1 MSLLTADSDSDL
13 DGRPPERATGWR
25 PATRI
30 LFRFAFLYF
39 GLFCVFYPQPVFAF
53 LGVIQEWLPDNSVIT
68 VVNSYSAPVE
78 WVGRTVFGAHVALN
92 LNSGSGDQ
100 AYLWVLVFCVLVVAV
115 AGTVVWSVLDRRR
128 TEYRRL
134 AGWFLLF
141 IRLCL
146 AGQMLGYGF
155 AKLVPTQMPVP
166 PLDALIQPLGNLT
179 HSSML
184 WLQVGTSPV
193 YEMMLGA
200 AEVLGG
206 ILLLLPRTT
215 LAGVLLSLV
224 SMAQV
229 WVLNMTFDI
238 PVKLL
243 SFHLMLLCLVLLAP
257 EARRLT
263 AVLTGGAA
271 GPAETPEPVSGPRGR
286 KVVAIGQ
293 VAMLVWFLI
302 AQVVTS
308 VRAYNEYGPGRE
320 RSELYGI
327 WTVTEFTR
335 DGQSVPPLLTDET
348 RWRRLVFDSPDA
360 AAFQGMDDT
369 LTPVG
374 AKIDP
379 TAHTLALLS
388 PGGEGAEGPQ
398 PLATFTFD
406 RPDADRMTL
415 TGDMSGHPVIVSLHR
430 VDESGI
436 KLRQGGIHLVQ
447 DIPRFS

>member
-13 DGRPPERATGWR
+13 DGRPPERAAGWR
-25 PATRI
+25 TSTRI
-30 LFRFAFLYF
+30 LFRFACLYF
-39 GLFCVFYPQPVFAF
+39 GLFCVFYPQPIYAF
-53 LGVIQEWLPDNSVIT
+53 LGVIQEWMPDNSAIT
-68 VVNSYSAPVE
+68 VVNWYSAPVK
-78 WVGRTVFGAHVALN
+78 WVGRTVFGTDVALN
-92 LNSGSGDQ
+92 PSSGSGDQ
-100 AYLWVLVFCVLVVAV
+100 AYLWVLVFCVLVAAV

-141 IRLCL
+141 VRLCL

-166 PLDALIQPLGNLT
+166 PLDALILPLGNLT
-179 HSSML
+179 HPAML

-200 AEVLGG
+200 AEVMGG

-243 SFHLMLLCLVLLAP
+243 SFHLLLLCLVLLAP

-271 GPAETPEPVSGPRGR
+271 GPAETPEPVSGARGR
-286 KVVAIGQ
+286 RAVAIGQ

-302 AQVVTS
+302 AEVVLS
-308 VRAYNEYGPGRE
+308 VRAYSEYGPGRP

-335 DGQSVPPLLTDET
+335 DGQPVPPLLTDET
-348 RWRRLVFDSPDA
+348 RWRRLVFDSPEA
-360 AAFQGMDDT
+360 AAYQGMDDA

-374 AKIDP
+374 AQIDP
-379 TAHTLALLS
+379 AAHTLALLS
-388 PGGEGAEGPQ
+388 PGGEGAEGPR

-406 RPDADRMTL
+406 RPAIDRLVL
-415 TGDMSGHPVIVSLHR
+415 TGDLSGHPVTVTLRR

-436 KLRQGGIHLVQ
+436 KLRQGGIHFVQ
-447 DIPRFS
+447 DIPRFN

>member
-1 MSLLTADSDSDL
+1 MSLLTAE
-13 DGRPPERATGWR
+13 DGTELAPPPPGERAGWK

-30 LFRFAFLYF
+30 LFRFGFLYF
-39 GLFCVFYPQPVFAF
+39 GLFCVFYPQPIFAF
-53 LGVIQEWLPDNSVIT
+53 LGVIQEWLPENIQIT
-68 VVNSYSAPVE
+68 MVNWYHAPIE
-78 WVGRTVFGAHVALN
+78 WVGRTVFGADVALN
-92 LNSGSGDQ
+92 PQSGSGDQ

-115 AGTVVWSVLDRRR
+115 AGTLVWSVLDRRR

-166 PLDALIQPLGNLT
+166 PLDALVQPLGSIT

-193 YEMMLGA
+193 YEMLLGG
-200 AEVLGG
+200 AEVMGG

-243 SFHLMLLCLVLLAP
+243 SFHLMLLCLVLLVP

-263 AVLTGGAA
+263 AVLTGRAA
-271 GPAETPEPVSGPRGR
+271 GPADAPEPVSSARGR
-286 KVVAIGQ
+286 RILVIGQ
-293 VAMLVWFLI
+293 VTLLVWFLI
-302 AQVVTS
+302 AQVVQQT
-308 VRAYNEYGPGRE
+308 RAYHEWGPGRPK
-320 RSELYGI
+320 SELYGI

-335 DGQSVPPLLTDET
+335 DGQTVPPLVTDET
-348 RWRRLVFDSPDA
+348 RWRRLVFDNPEA
-360 AAFQGMDDT
+360 ASYQSMDDT
-369 LTPVG
+369 LTTVG
-374 AKIDP
+374 AKIDAS
-379 TAHTLALLS
+379 AHTLALLA
-388 PGGEGAEGPQ
+388 PGGEGSDGPR

-406 RPDADRMTL
+406 RPRSEHLVL
-415 TGDMSGHPVIVSLHR
+415 TGELSGHPVTVTLQR

-436 KLRQGGIHLVQ
+436 RLRQGGIHLIQ
-447 DIPRFS
+447 DVPRFS